1 MNMVESETIL
11 IGLGA
16 NLRSRRYGP
25 PRQTL
30 EAALGCLAAE
40 GVSVRHRS
48 RWYET
53 APVPISDQP
62 WYVNGVAVVATTL
75 EPLALLAVLHRIEAE
90 IGRVRGDV
98 NAARA
103 IDLDLLAYGERVVP
117 PPGRPL
123 LPHPRLHER
132 AFVLRPLAEVMPGW
146 RHPVSGATIPEMLSG
161 VDPAQV
167 TRPIVEAH

>member
-1 MNMVESETIL
+1 MSIIEFETIL

-16 NLRSRRYGP
+16 NLHSQRYGA
-25 PRQTL
+25 PRSTL
-30 EAALGCLAAE
+30 EAALGCLAVE
-40 GVSVRHRS
+40 GVSIRRRS

-62 WYVNGVAVVATTL
+62 WYVNGVAVVGTAL
-75 EPLALLAVLHRIEAE
+75 EPIALLAVLHRIEAE
-90 IGRVRGDV
+90 IGRVRGDI
-98 NAARA
+98 NAARV
-103 IDLDLLAYGERVVP
+103 IDLDLLAYGERVVL

-132 AFVLRPLAEVMPGW
+132 AFVLRPLAEVMPEW
-146 RHPVSGATIPEMLSG
+146 RHPISGATIPEMQSR

-167 TRPIVEAH
+167 TRPIVETH